1 MCGGAGCDPASVP
14 SSIQLASSIPEYSTI
29 AQPAMSWMDDYYDWV
44 SPKSKCCRLNNSDD
58 KFCPTNGQ
66 FFCLENFAFLE
77 FSIWRRKIVVLFSPF
92 KCFFSCYLSLG
103 GVNFSLILK
112 LLRREGHSTLFLLI
126 NLYSSSQN
134 LVSMAIVQAEM

>member
-1 MCGGAGCDPASVP
+1 MCGGAGCDPASIP

-66 FFCLENFAFLE
+66 YFAYKNIFFFA
-77 FSIWRRKIVVLFSPF
+77 
-92 KCFFSCYLSLG
+92 
-103 GVNFSLILK
+103 N
-112 LLRREGHSTLFLLI
+112 
-126 NLYSSSQN
+126 
-134 LVSMAIVQAEM
+134 